1 MNDQSNCDDS
11 QKTSR
16 KDQSHFRRG
25 HRISSEMFVR
35 GEVNAQF
42 RLRFN
47 CRSLKW
53 GGRVIDLSNYIVENG
68 MAPAAPL
75 PSIGIVAV
83 AREGFYLPQR
93 TSSDIFKE
101 TKAADLFGTDQIFAE
116 CHLRKKM
123 GQA

>member
-53 GGRVIDLSNYIVENG
+53 GGRVIDLSNCLK
-68 MAPAAPL
+68 MAWLQPRL
-75 PSIGIVAV
+75 CQSIGIVAV